1 MPGLIDK
8 LGDNKIVVRQ
18 ANTRV
23 LKMLMEVLRP
33 RAVLEGLSGALLHSN
48 WRVREEA
55 VNMFTLVR
63 LGSRRASSLRADDG
77 CSVLVKPQHG
87 RSVSRSSKGLYWH
100 VGRTWRVCM
109 RGWMHRL
116 QRLVLGQ
123 PDFGP
128 QKDNIT
134 AF

>member
-63 LGSRRASSLRADDG
+63 LSSRGPSSLRACTCCIVLAAPQIG
-77 CSVLVKPQHG
+77 CSVF
-87 RSVSRSSKGLYWH
+87 RSSQDCTGTLAGH
-100 VGRTWRVCM
+100 G
-109 RGWMHRL
+109 G
-116 QRLVLGQ
+116 
-123 PDFGP
+123 F
-128 QKDNIT
+128 
-134 AF
+134 A

>member
-77 CSVLVKPQHG
+77 CSVLVKRQHG
-87 RSVSRSSKGLYWH
+87 RSVSRSSKGCTGTSAGH
-100 VGRTWRVCM
+100 GGC
-109 RGWMHRL
+109 
-116 QRLVLGQ
+116 
-123 PDFGP
+123 
-128 QKDNIT
+128 
-134 AF
+134 A

>member
-63 LGSRRASSLRADDG
+63 LGSRRASLRADDG

-87 RSVSRSSKGLYWH
+87 RSVSRSSKGCTGTSAGH
-100 VGRTWRVCM
+100 GGC
-109 RGWMHRL
+109 
-116 QRLVLGQ
+116 
-123 PDFGP
+123 
-128 QKDNIT
+128 
-134 AF
+134 A

>member
-1 MPGLIDK
+1 MLHATVCRDVMPGLIDK

-55 VNMFTLVR
+55 VKMFTLVR
-63 LGSRRASSLRADDG
+63 LGSRGPSPWRAHRAVLCWLPPRLRAAYPG
-77 CSVLVKPQHG
+77 VARVALASG
-87 RSVSRSSKGLYWH
+87 RKEG
-100 VGRTWRVCM
+100 
-109 RGWMHRL
+109 
-116 QRLVLGQ
+116 
-123 PDFGP
+123 F
-128 QKDNIT
+128 
-134 AF
+134 A

>member
-23 LKMLMEVLRP
+23 LKMLMEMLRP

-55 VNMFTLVR
+55 INMFTLVR
-63 LGSRRASSLRADDG
+63 LGSRGPSSLSAYTS
-77 CSVLVKPQHG
+77 CSVLIAACE
-87 RSVSRSSKGLYWH
+87 S
-100 VGRTWRVCM
+100 M
-109 RGWMHRL
+109 
-116 QRLVLGQ
+116 QRM
-123 PDFGP
+123 
-128 QKDNIT
+128 
-134 AF
+134 